1 MTPSTVTMG
10 PSCMLR
16 GDVEALKGML
26 MRDYQEWVRAGRP
39 MREGTS
45 TRKQRATLQPVQGP
59 AATVLRPT

>member
-1 MTPSTVTMG
+1 MSTEIMG

-39 MREGTS
+39 MRES
-45 TRKQRATLQPVQGP
+45 SAPRKQRAAMRVDQTPVP
-59 AATVLRPT
+59 AVRNVLT